1 MFFVDNSK
9 VKARDLNLHSKKKKE
24 KTKNFHVNYMRVP
37 TEYYLLLFLK
47 DIYPI
52 KRIGTY
58 IYA

>member
-9 VKARDLNLHSKKKKE
+9 VKARDLNLHSKKKE
-24 KTKNFHVNYMRVP
+24 TRIFQVNYTRVS

-47 DIYPI
+47 HIYPV

-58 IYA
+58 I

>member
-9 VKARDLNLHSKKKKE
+9 VKARDLNLHSKKKK
-24 KTKNFHVNYMRVP
+24 KNWNFHVNYTRVP

-47 DIYPI
+47 NIYPI